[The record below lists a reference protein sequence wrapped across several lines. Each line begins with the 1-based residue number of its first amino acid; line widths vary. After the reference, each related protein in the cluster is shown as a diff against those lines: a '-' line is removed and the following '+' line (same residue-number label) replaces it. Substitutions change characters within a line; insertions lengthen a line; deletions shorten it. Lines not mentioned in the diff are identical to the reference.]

1 MKRGHEHLILNNT
14 VIILAKEGEL
24 LSVRHRLPGR
34 LRLQLA
40 GLKSGRL
47 SGASL
52 CELLQQLPA
61 ITSIQANPL
70 TGSLLILYRPEEL
83 GEAELIGQVDKAA
96 ASCMAPP
103 RRVPRRADTSFVYQ
117 GLRPD
122 GALSVP
128 SSRVL
133 LSDERGTRRGV
144 SPDRRVPATTGQA
157 VAGQADHTRDVL
169 RLAAAGLLLGALS
182 LRRIVRGVSPLS
194 KSPQLINAA
203 ALVSVLAGYPVL
215 KRGLRGAGR
224 GQVLNTDLL
233 LAAASLAL
241 MLARESMP
249 GVIILFLTET
259 LNVAEK
265 VALARAK
272 ANYLGLAEEQSIELR
287 QASLPPADAERLAD
301 QIENTTKLT
310 LALAGGVY
318 LLRRDFHQAL
328 SMLVAGV
335 PAAVRLAESTV
346 SLTGQRHVNENGYL
360 LGDGRHLLALPS
372 LDTVVWCEAR
382 IFSAGPVV
390 KDFHSIDQAYPAARL
405 LGLAAAA
412 YREVTHPMGPALW
425 RQVQEQGIQP
435 PRAQHAELLAGGA
448 VRATV
453 DQQRLLIGT
462 RSTLRRRRIACDHYK
477 ANALRYEQIGLL
489 SYYIVVDGRPV
500 GLMAV
505 EEQAKEN
512 IAETIEVLR
521 ILGINRQVLLSC
533 SGEEYTELLAGQL
546 GLEHWHARMTS
557 GGKAAIVKELKDS
570 GRLVMTI
577 GSSQVDVEAMA
588 QSDFSLALGIPLA
601 SADMYSLQADPGRIA
616 DIFRLARQAREIYL
630 QNLLLARAGNVIGI
644 GLAFLKVFNATA
656 AMFGQKI
663 LSLILLIN
671 AGRLRWVEE
680 QAEEEMR
687 PDREQAATALEKV
700 VPLSA
705 PKGGAGSAPTS
716 GHPPGAGVQAVQAPG
731 VPALD
736 LPALDLPALDLPVLL
751 ETLQANPAE
760 GLSSGEAE
768 RRLQLYRQNVLV
780 EPEALS
786 PWSRI
791 REQLDN
797 QLVQLLTGASVVNAF
812 LGHLGDA
819 VSILAIVAMNALL
832 GAFQESKAEQSI
844 RALRNMQIPVASVIR
859 DGAEQEVP
867 AVVLVPGDVV
877 LLRSGDKV
885 PADLRLLS
893 EWDLDVD
900 EASLTGES
908 YPVPKSHQAGS
919 SSACLFMGTSI
930 TRGRARA
937 VVFATGM
944 DTQMGLIAAMLK
956 ESHPQQTPLQQNLG
970 EVGSRIMQYSL
981 VACAALV
988 VSGLLRGRS
997 LMEMLL
1003 SGASLAVA
1011 AIPEGLPAIATVS
1024 LAVGVQRMARRRAIV
1039 RRLAAVETLG
1049 GATVICCD
1057 KTGTM
1062 TQNQMTVR
1070 VIYTDRWWSVTG
1082 DGYNPQGEFISDER
1096 RDVDEGLRLALLAAS
1111 LCNDARLAPPQSNG
1125 GVWQITGDPTEGAL
1139 LVAAAKA
1146 GFWQDELKQ
1155 QYRIERMT
1163 PFDSNRRC
1171 MLVACTG
1178 PDGQA
1183 WVFAKGAPEAILKR
1197 CKLFREGGEER
1208 ALFPTMRLFYQQQTQ
1223 GLSEQALRVLAVSY
1237 KRITATE
1244 LEQAGDGDLERNMVF
1259 AGLIAMH
1266 DPPRPDVCQA
1276 LATCRQAGIEVKMV
1290 TGDHP
1295 ATARAIALELGLMA
1309 PGDPVLT
1316 GAELEGMDAAQLAEL
1331 VPRTKVFAQVLP
1343 RHKFEIVKSLKGRGE
1358 VVVMTGDGANDA
1370 PAVKEA
1376 DIGIAMGKIGT
1387 DVTRDAASLVLS
1399 DDNFSTIVAA
1409 VEEGRGTYRSIRRS
1423 LQYLLGTNAG
1433 EVILMLGAVF
1443 LGLPLPLL
1451 PLQLLWIN
1459 LIGDGLP
1466 AIALSVSPPDPDV
1479 MRQPPLRYR
1488 PLLSPD
1494 FNRRLAITG
1503 LSSGLTVLLAYR
1515 HMLKTTDLTTART
1528 LAFGGLTAQQI
1539 FYALACRPQGVP
1551 STMLAGASAV
1561 SVGLLALSIY
1571 LPFGQRL
1578 FGARALSAGDWAGS
1592 APLILFPAVL
1602 DFLLERTTSLSKLV
1616 S

>member
-1 MKRGHEHLILNNT
+1 M
-14 VIILAKEGEL
+14 
-24 LSVRHRLPGR
+24 SVRHRLPGR

-47 SGASL
+47 SRASL
-52 CELLQQLPA
+52 CELLQQHPA
-61 ITSIQANPL
+61 ITSVQANSL
-70 TGSLLILYRPEEL
+70 TGSLLILYRPAIL
-83 GEAELIGQVDKAA
+83 GEAELIEHVGEAA
-96 ASCMAPP
+96 VSSMAAPP
-103 RRVPRRADTSFVYQ
+103 TRPALPGQ
-117 GLRPD
+117 GDQARTLHRHFI
-122 GALSVP
+122 GS
-128 SSRVL
+128 
-133 LSDERGTRRGV
+133 GTRRGV
-144 SPDRRVPATTGQA
+144 SPDRRVPAVAGRA
-157 VAGQADHTRDVL
+157 VSGQADHTGDVL
-169 RLAAAGLLLGALS
+169 RLAGAGLLLGALS
-182 LRRIVRGVSPLS
+182 LRRVVRGVSPLS
-194 KSPQLINAA
+194 KSPQIINMA

-215 KRGLRGAGR
+215 KRGIRVAGR

-233 LAAASLAL
+233 LAAASFAL

-249 GVIILFLTET
+249 GVIVLFLTET

-265 VALARAK
+265 VALAKAK
-272 ANYLGLAEEQSIELR
+272 ANYLDLAEEQSIDLR
-287 QASLPPADAERLAD
+287 QASLPPADAGRLSA

-318 LLRRDFHQAL
+318 FLRRDFQQAL
-328 SMLVAGV
+328 AMLVAGV
-335 PAAVRLAESTV
+335 PAAVKLAESTV

-390 KDFHSIDQAYPAARL
+390 KDFHAIDQAYPVERL

-435 PRAQHAELLAGGA
+435 PRARRAELLAGGA
-448 VRATV
+448 VRAVV
-453 DQQRLLIGT
+453 DQQKLLIGP
-462 RSTLRRRRIACDHYK
+462 RSTLRRARIACDHCK
-477 ANALRYEQIGLL
+477 ASALRYEQLGLL
-489 SYYIVVDGRPV
+489 PYYIVVDGHPV

-505 EEQAKEN
+505 EEQVREN
-512 IAETIEVLR
+512 VEQTIEMLR
-521 ILGINRQVLLSC
+521 VLGITRQVLLSS
-533 SGEEYTELLAGQL
+533 SGEEYTEFLAGRL
-546 GLEHWHARMTS
+546 GVEHWHARMTP

-588 QSDFSLALGIPLA
+588 QSDFSLALGAPLT

-616 DIFRLARQAREIYL
+616 DIFRLAKQAREIYI

-644 GLAFLKVFNATA
+644 GLAFLKVFNATS

-687 PDREQAATALEKV
+687 PDSEQVTAALEKV
-700 VPLSA
+700 VPL
-705 PKGGAGSAPTS
+705 AGD
-716 GHPPGAGVQAVQAPG
+716 GVQVVQ
-731 VPALD
+731 VPDVPTLD
-736 LPALDLPALDLPVLL
+736 LPALL
-751 ETLQANPAE
+751 ETLQANPAY
-760 GLSSGEAE
+760 GLSSGEVE
-768 RRLQLYRQNVLV
+768 RRLQLYRQNMLV

-786 PWSRI
+786 FWSRI
-791 REQLDN
+791 REQMDN

-819 VSILAIVAMNALL
+819 ASILAIVAVNALL

-844 RALRNMQIPVASVIR
+844 MALRNMQVPVASVIR
-859 DGAEQEVP
+859 EGAEQEIP
-867 AVVLVPGDVV
+867 AAMLVPGDVV

-900 EASLTGES
+900 ESCLTGES
-908 YPVPKSHQAGS
+908 YPVSKSHQAGG
-919 SSACLFMGTSI
+919 SSACLFMGTNI

-937 VVFATGM
+937 MVFATGM
-944 DTQMGLIAAMLK
+944 NTQMGLIAAMLK
-956 ESHPQQTPLQQNLG
+956 ESRPQQTPLQQNLG

-981 VACAALV
+981 GACAVLV

-997 LMEMLL
+997 MVEMLL

-1011 AIPEGLPAIATVS
+1011 AIPEGLPAIATVA

-1039 RRLAAVETLG
+1039 RRLAVVETLG
-1049 GATVICCD
+1049 CATVICCD
-1057 KTGTM
+1057 KTGTL

-1082 DGYNPQGEFISDER
+1082 DGYNPQGNFISDGR
-1096 RDVDEGLRLALLAAS
+1096 RGVDEGLRLALLAAS
-1111 LCNDARLAPPQSNG
+1111 LCNDARLTPPQSDDDA
-1125 GVWQITGDPTEGAL
+1125 WQITGDPTEGAL

-1155 QYRIERMT
+1155 RYRIERMI

-1171 MLVACTG
+1171 MLVACTDQ
-1178 PDGQA
+1178 DGET

-1197 CKLFREGGEER
+1197 CRLFREGGKEIT
-1208 ALFPTMRLFYQQQTQ
+1208 LFPTMRLFYQQQTQ

-1244 LEQAGDGDLERNMVF
+1244 LEQASDEELERNMAF

-1266 DPPRPDVCQA
+1266 DPPRPEVGQA
-1276 LATCRQAGIEVKMV
+1276 LATCRQAGIEVKMI

-1316 GAELEGMDAAQLAEL
+1316 GAELDGMEAAQLAKL
-1331 VPRTKVFAQVLP
+1331 ASMTKVFAQVLP
-1343 RHKFEIVKSLKGRGE
+1343 RHKYDIVKSLKDLGE

-1387 DVTRDAASLVLS
+1387 DVTREAASLVLS
-1399 DDNFSTIVAA
+1399 DDNFTTIVAA
-1409 VEEGRGTYRSIRRS
+1409 VEEGRGTYRNIRRS

-1433 EVILMLGAVF
+1433 EVVLMLGAVF

-1479 MRQPPLRYR
+1479 MRQPPQRTR
-1488 PLLSPD
+1488 QGMHLLNPD
-1494 FNRRLAITG
+1494 FNRRLMVTG

-1515 HMLKTTDLTTART
+1515 RLLQTTDLTTART

-1539 FYALACRPQGVP
+1539 VYALACRPKGLP

-1578 FGARALSAGDWAGS
+1578 FGTRALSLGDWAGS

-1602 DFLLERTTSLSKLV
+1602 DFLVERVASLSKLSLTKGGV
-1616 S
+1616 QLDG

>member
-1 MKRGHEHLILNNT
+1 MGHEHLILNNT
-14 VIILAKEGEL
+14 VIILSQEGEL

-40 GLKSGRL
+40 GLKSGCL
-47 SGASL
+47 SGASFS
-52 CELLQQLPA
+52 ELLQQLPA
-61 ITSIQANPL
+61 ITSVQANPL
-70 TGSLLILYRPEEL
+70 TGSLLILYRPAEL
-83 GEAELIGQVDKAA
+83 GEAELIRQVDKAA
-96 ASCMAPP
+96 ASCMTLP
-103 RRVPRRADTSFVYQ
+103 RRYGADTSIASQ
-117 GLRPD
+117 GLKPD
-122 GALSVP
+122 GASIVP
-128 SSRVL
+128 SSRVPW
-133 LSDERGTRRGV
+133 SDERGTGAPARERRGV
-144 SPDRRVPATTGQA
+144 SPGRQVPATTGQA
-157 VAGQADHTRDVL
+157 VARQADHTGDVL
-169 RLAAAGLLLGALS
+169 RLTGASLLLGAIW
-182 LRRIVRGVSPLS
+182 LRKFIYGASPLS
-194 KSPQLINAA
+194 KSPQLLNAA

-215 KRGLRGAGR
+215 KRGLRGASR
-224 GQVLNTDLL
+224 GQALNTDLL
-233 LAAASLAL
+233 LVAASFSLTL
-241 MLARESMP
+241 LRESMP
-249 GVIILFLTET
+249 GLIILVLTEA

-265 VALARAK
+265 VASAK
-272 ANYLGLAEEQSIELR
+272 ANANYLDLAEEQSIDLR
-287 QASLPPADAERLAD
+287 PSSLPPADAERLTG

-318 LLRRDFHQAL
+318 LWRRDFHQAIA
-328 SMLVAGV
+328 MLVAGV
-335 PAAVRLAESTV
+335 PAAVKLAESTV

-360 LGDGRHLLALPS
+360 LGDGRHLLAMPS
-372 LDTVVWCEAR
+372 LDTVVWCEAQ

-390 KDFHSIDQAYPAARL
+390 KDFHAIDQAYPAPRL

-412 YREVTHPMGPALW
+412 YREVTHPLGPALW
-425 RQVQEQGIQP
+425 RQVQEQGIRP

-448 VRATV
+448 VKATV

-462 RSTLRRRRIACDHYK
+462 RSTLRRRRIACNHCQ
-477 ANALRYEQIGLL
+477 ASALRYEQLGLL
-489 SYYIVVDGRPV
+489 PYYIVVDGRPV

-505 EEQAKEN
+505 EEQVREN
-512 IAETIEVLR
+512 VEQTIEVLR
-521 ILGINRQVLLSC
+521 VLGINRQVLLSY

-557 GGKAAIVKELKDS
+557 GGKADIVKELKDS

-577 GSSQVDVEAMA
+577 GSSQDDEQAMA
-588 QSDFSLALGIPLA
+588 QSDFSLALGAPLA
-601 SADMYSLQADPGRIA
+601 AADMYSLQADPGRIV

-644 GLAFLKVFNATA
+644 GLAFLKVFDASLS
-656 AMFGQKI
+656 MFAQRI
-663 LSLILLIN
+663 MSLIMLVN

-687 PDREQAATALEKV
+687 PDREQAAAALENV
-700 VPLSA
+700 VPLSR
-705 PKGGAGSAPTS
+705 S
-716 GHPPGAGVQAVQAPG
+716 GVQAIQAPG
-731 VPALD
+731 VS
-736 LPALDLPALDLPVLL
+736 ALDLPVLL
-751 ETLQANPAE
+751 ETLQADPTE
-760 GLSSGEAE
+760 GLSSGEVE
-768 RRLQLYRQNVLV
+768 RRLQLYQQNVLV

-786 PWSRI
+786 LWSRI

-797 QLVQLLTGASVVNAF
+797 QLVQLLTGASVVNVF
-812 LGHLGDA
+812 LGHMGDA
-819 VSILAIVAMNALL
+819 ASILAIVAVNALL

-844 RALRNMQIPVASVIR
+844 RALRSMQVPVASVIR
-859 DGAEQEVP
+859 DGAEQEIP
-867 AVVLVPGDVV
+867 AAMLVPGDVV

-900 EASLTGES
+900 ESCLTGES
-908 YPVPKSHQAGS
+908 YPVPKSHQAGN
-919 SSACLFMGTSI
+919 SSACLFMGTNI
-930 TRGRARA
+930 TRGRAQA

-981 VACAALV
+981 GACAVLV

-1057 KTGTM
+1057 KTGTL
-1062 TQNQMTVR
+1062 TQNQMTVQ

-1082 DGYNPQGEFISDER
+1082 DGYNPQGEFISNEC

-1111 LCNDARLAPPQSNG
+1111 LSNDARLEPPQSDSDG
-1125 GVWQITGDPTEGAL
+1125 WQIAGDPTEGAL

-1146 GFWQDELKQ
+1146 GLWQDELKQ
-1155 QYRIERMT
+1155 QYRIERMI

-1183 WVFAKGAPEAILKR
+1183 WVFAKGAPEAILRR
-1197 CKLFREGGEER
+1197 CKLFREGGREIS
-1208 ALFPTMRLFYQQQTQ
+1208 LFPTMRLFYQQQTQ

-1237 KRITATE
+1237 KRISATE
-1244 LEQAGDGDLERNMVF
+1244 LEQASDGDLERNMVF

-1266 DPPRPDVCQA
+1266 DPPRPDVGQA
-1276 LATCRQAGIEVKMV
+1276 LATCRQAGIEVKMI

-1309 PGDPVLT
+1309 AGDRVVT
-1316 GAELEGMDAAQLAEL
+1316 GAELEGIDAAQLAEV
-1331 VPRTKVFAQVLP
+1331 VPGTKVFAQVLP

-1358 VVVMTGDGANDA
+1358 VVVMTGDGVNDA

-1387 DVTRDAASLVLS
+1387 DVTREAASLVLS

-1409 VEEGRGTYRSIRRS
+1409 VEEGRGTYQNIRRS

-1466 AIALSVSPPDPDV
+1466 AIALSVSPPSPDV
-1479 MRQPPLRYR
+1479 MQQPPMRYR
-1488 PLLSPD
+1488 PILSPD
-1494 FNRRLAITG
+1494 FNRRLAVTG

-1515 HMLKTTDLTTART
+1515 HLLQTTDLTSART

-1539 FYALACRPQGVP
+1539 VYALACSPQGVP

-1578 FGARALSAGDWAGS
+1578 FGTRALSMSDWAGS

-1602 DFLLERTTSLSKLV
+1602 DFLLEKTTSSSKLV
-1616 S
+1616 SFASKLVSVKGGN

>member
-1 MKRGHEHLILNNT
+1 MVILL
-14 VIILAKEGEL
+14 VKEEEL

-40 GLKSGRL
+40 GLKPGLL
-47 SGASL
+47 SRASL
-52 CELLQQLPA
+52 CELLLRHPA
-61 ITSIQANPL
+61 ITSVQANSL
-70 TGSLLILYRPEEL
+70 TGSLLILYRPAEL
-83 GEAELIGQVDKAA
+83 GEAELIEHVGEAA
-96 ASCMAPP
+96 ASSMALPP
-103 RRVPRRADTSFVYQ
+103 T
-117 GLRPD
+117 RPEVSGPHRHVIGSGT
-122 GALSVP
+122 GASEATKGNRL
-128 SSRVL
+128 
-133 LSDERGTRRGV
+133 GV
-144 SPDRRVPATTGQA
+144 SPDRRVPAVAGRA
-157 VAGQADHTRDVL
+157 VSGQADHARDVL
-169 RLAAAGLLLGALS
+169 RLAGVGLLLGALS
-182 LRRIVRGVSPLS
+182 LRRIVRGASPLS
-194 KSPQLINAA
+194 ARLTNTA

-224 GQVLNTDLL
+224 GQVLNADLL
-233 LAAASLAL
+233 LAAASFAL
-241 MLARESMP
+241 MLARESVP
-249 GVIILFLTET
+249 GVIVLFLTET

-265 VALARAK
+265 VASANAK
-272 ANYLGLAEEQSIELR
+272 ANYLDLAEEQSIDLR
-287 QASLPPADAERLAD
+287 QASLPPADAERLAA

-318 LLRRDFHQAL
+318 FLRRDLNQAL
-328 SMLVAGV
+328 AMLVAGV
-335 PAAVRLAESTV
+335 PAAVKLAESTV

-360 LGDGRHLLALPS
+360 LGDGRHLLSLPS
-372 LDTVVWCEAR
+372 LDTVVWCEAG

-390 KDFHSIDQAYPAARL
+390 KDFHASDRAYPVERL

-435 PRAQHAELLAGGA
+435 PRARRAELLAGGA
-448 VRATV
+448 VRAVV
-453 DQQRLLIGT
+453 DRQKLLIGP
-462 RSTLRRRRIACDHYK
+462 RSTLRRARIACGHCK
-477 ANALRYEQIGLL
+477 ASALRYEQLGLL
-489 SYYIVVDGRPV
+489 PYYIVVDGRPV

-505 EEQAKEN
+505 EEKVREN
-512 IAETIEVLR
+512 VEQTIEMLR
-521 ILGINRQVLLSC
+521 VMGITRHVLLSS
-533 SGEEYTELLAGQL
+533 SGEEYTEFLAGRL
-546 GLEHWHARMTS
+546 GVEHWHARMTS
-557 GGKAAIVKELKDS
+557 GGKAAIIKELKDS

-588 QSDFSLALGIPLA
+588 QSDFSLALGAPLA

-616 DIFRLARQAREIYL
+616 DIFRLAKQAREIYI

-644 GLAFLKVFNATA
+644 GLAFLNVFNASA
-656 AMFGQKI
+656 AMFGQKF

-680 QAEEEMR
+680 HAEEEMR
-687 PDREQAATALEKV
+687 PDSEQAAATLEKV
-700 VPLSA
+700 VPLA
-705 PKGGAGSAPTS
+705 PPE
-716 GHPPGAGVQAVQAPG
+716 GHPGVQVVQ
-731 VPALD
+731 VPD
-736 LPALDLPALDLPVLL
+736 VPTLDLPVLL
-751 ETLQANPAE
+751 ETLQANPAY
-760 GLSSGEAE
+760 GLTSGEVE

-780 EPEALS
+780 EPESLS
-786 PWSRI
+786 FWSRI
-791 REQLDN
+791 RDQMDN

-812 LGHLGDA
+812 LGNMGDA
-819 VSILAIVAMNALL
+819 VSILAIVALTARL
-832 GAFQESKAEQSI
+832 GAVQESKAEQSI
-844 RALRNMQIPVASVIR
+844 RALRNMQVQVASVIR
-859 DGAEQEVP
+859 DGAEQEIP
-867 AVVLVPGDVV
+867 AAMLVPGDVV
-877 LLRSGDKV
+877 LLRSGDKI

-900 EASLTGES
+900 ESSLTGES
-908 YPVPKSHQAGS
+908 YPVSKSPQAGDS
-919 SSACLFMGTSI
+919 NACLFMGTNI
-930 TRGRARA
+930 TRGRAQA

-944 DTQMGLIAAMLK
+944 NTQMGLIAAMLK

-970 EVGSRIMQYSL
+970 EVSSRIMQYSL
-981 VACAALV
+981 GACAALV

-997 LMEMLL
+997 LLEMLL

-1011 AIPEGLPAIATVS
+1011 AIPEGLPAIATVA

-1039 RRLAAVETLG
+1039 RRLSAVETLG
-1049 GATVICCD
+1049 CATVICCD
-1057 KTGTM
+1057 KTGTL

-1082 DGYNPQGEFISDER
+1082 DGYNPQGNFISDGCR
-1096 RDVDEGLRLALLAAS
+1096 SVDEGLRLALLVSS
-1111 LCNDARLAPPQSNG
+1111 LCNDARLILPQSYG
-1125 GVWQITGDPTEGAL
+1125 DAWQITGDPTEGAL

-1146 GFWQDELKQ
+1146 GLWQDELKQ
-1155 QYRIERMT
+1155 QYRIERMI
-1163 PFDSNRRC
+1163 PFDSNRRS
-1171 MLVACTG
+1171 MLVACTDQ
-1178 PDGQA
+1178 DGQA
-1183 WVFAKGAPEAILKR
+1183 WAFAKGAPEAILKR
-1197 CKLFREGGEER
+1197 CRFFRDDGKEM

-1244 LEQAGDGDLERNMVF
+1244 LEQASDEDLERNMAF

-1266 DPPRPDVCQA
+1266 DPPRPEVGQA
-1276 LATCRQAGIEVKMV
+1276 LATCRQAGIKVKMI

-1316 GAELEGMDAAQLAEL
+1316 GAALDGMEAAQLAKL
-1331 VPRTKVFAQVLP
+1331 ASMTKVFAQVLP
-1343 RHKFEIVKSLKGRGE
+1343 RHKYDIVKSLKSLGE

-1387 DVTRDAASLVLS
+1387 DVTREAASLVLS
-1399 DDNFSTIVAA
+1399 DDNFATIVAA
-1409 VEEGRGTYRSIRRS
+1409 VEEGRSTYQNIRRS

-1443 LGLPLPLL
+1443 LGLPLPML

-1466 AIALSVSPPDPDV
+1466 AIALSVSPPDPEV
-1479 MRQPPLRYR
+1479 MRQPPRRARQDLHPGGRLDAVYE
-1488 PLLSPD
+1488 PLLNPD
-1494 FNRRLAITG
+1494 FNRRLAVTG
-1503 LSSGLTVLLAYR
+1503 LGSGLTVLLAYR
-1515 HMLKTTDLTTART
+1515 SLLHTTDLTTART
-1528 LAFGGLTAQQI
+1528 LAFGGMTAQQI
-1539 FYALACRPQGVP
+1539 VYALACSPQGLP
-1551 STMLAGASAV
+1551 SPLLAGASVV

-1578 FGARALSAGDWAGS
+1578 FGTRALSLGDWAGS

-1602 DFLLERTTSLSKLV
+1602 DFLVERVASLSKLSLTKGGV
-1616 S
+1616 QLDG